1 MTTATPPVDMRGA
14 HTRHHLRGSHGRLR
28 HRLLIYFAG
37 SLAVVIGLAALGSIL
52 GGPKQHL
59 CRPYQPCSPTKLAR
73 PLVNQTVWR
82 SSKYGFTLEYPGNAL
97 SVVRQDSAGVLLGL
111 HLTNGHTAAILVQ
124 GFSGTSLAEAI
135 RNQIAG
141 LSGITQVAT
150 DTLAGDQLLGADVGN
165 RPGAGGVYTGFL
177 AAPQGVGNQVSLYS
191 EAAKNGAIT
200 VSVTVLATSSDG
212 GPHSAPAFFGDVVT
226 NSIRWP
232 GAGAFK

>member
-37 SLAVVIGLAALGSIL
+37 ALAVIIGLGALGSIL

-59 CRPYQPCSPTKLAR
+59 CRPFTPCVVPRVAR
-73 PLVNQTVWR
+73 PVVNQTVWQ
-82 SSKYGFTLEYPGNAL
+82 SSRYGFSLEYPGNAL
-97 SVVRQDSAGVLLGL
+97 SVVRQGPAGLFLGL
-111 HLTNGHTAAILVQ
+111 HLNNGHTAAILVQ
-124 GFSGTSLAEAI
+124 GFSGTSLAQAI

-165 RPGAGGVYTGFL
+165 LPGAGGVYTGYL
-177 AAPQGVGNQVSLYS
+177 AAPQGVGDQVALYS
-191 EAAKNGAIT
+191 EAARRGGLTI
-200 VSVTVLATSSDG
+200 SVTVLADSSDSG
-212 GPHSAPAFFGDVVT
+212 AHSAPAFFGDVVI

-232 GAGAFK
+232 GAGGRA